1 MHSDVTAAVLIR
13 PNEGFESPGSNGT
26 HIFIETLNLTHDE
39 ILSCEKLFEK
49 FQIDQCVSEKISL
62 HRYPGEHRNE
72 NCMEKQRKMKWV
84 KEILTPTLSGNR
96 FSNVC

>member
-1 MHSDVTAAVLIR
+1 MLPEIKAAALLR
-13 PNEGFESPGSNGT
+13 PNEGFECPGTNGT
-26 HIFIETLNLTHDE
+26 DIFIETFNLTHNE

-72 NCMEKQRKMKWV
+72 NCMEKQRIIK
-84 KEILTPTLSGNR
+84 
-96 FSNVC
+96 